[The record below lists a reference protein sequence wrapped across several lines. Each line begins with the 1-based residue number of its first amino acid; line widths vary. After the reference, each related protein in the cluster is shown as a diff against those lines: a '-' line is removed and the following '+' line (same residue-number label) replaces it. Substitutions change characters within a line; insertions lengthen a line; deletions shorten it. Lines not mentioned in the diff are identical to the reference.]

1 MAKKLA
7 FVGTH
12 GSENPTK
19 AVFPF
24 LQAMNAVDAGMEA
37 EVSLIGDAVV
47 LMRKAVRDGVL
58 PVGWPPLAELFETV
72 VKYKVPVYV

>member
-1 MAKKLA
+1 MSKKLA
-7 FVGTH
+7 FVATH

-24 LQAMNAVDAGMEA
+24 LQAKNAIDAGMEA

-47 LMRKAVRDGVL
+47 LMRDSVAASVV
-58 PVGWPPLAELFETV
+58 PVGWPPL
-72 VKYKVPVYV
+72 

>member
-24 LQAMNAVDAGMEA
+24 LQAVNAIDAGMEA
-37 EVSLIGDAVV
+37 EISMIGDAVV
-47 LMRKAVRDGVL
+47 LMREEVRESVL
-58 PVGWPPLAELFETV
+58 PVGWPPLKELFDTV
-72 VKYKVPVYV
+72 VKYKIPVYV